1 MFDFLFIVI
10 SFLSLIS
17 SSWKA
22 SFHISVEVEK
32 RNGAGFVLFSV
43 SSHFNEFYFAEF
55 FPDIDFIEVVDAVKP
70 LGEN

>member
-32 RNGAGFVLFSV
+32 KGGVGFVLFSV
-43 SSHFNEFYFAEF
+43 SSHFNEFSFEEF

-70 LGEN
+70 